1 MRCVAG
7 AARAGGGGLLD
18 AEDALHLAELGVRV
32 LERRSTLHDHVDADA
47 VADRHLID
55 EPAEVPLEL
64 GDARG
69 ELVAP
74 PLQVNGALGS
84 RVELPGGQAA
94 ALARGSFQSPH
105 WPKKSPVNLPFL

>member
-1 MRCVAG
+1 MRRLARAAG
-7 AARAGGGGLLD
+7 ARGGGLLD

-32 LERRSTLHDHVDADA
+32 LEGRGTLHDHVDADA

-55 EPAEVPLEL
+55 EAAEVPLEL

-74 PLQVNGALGS
+74 PLQVDGALGP
-84 RVELPGGQAA
+84 RVELPGGQGAA
-94 ALARGSFQSPH
+94 RARGSFQSPH
-105 WPKKSPVNLPFL
+105 WPKKSPVN